1 MVSSCGRY
9 GSGRLKS
16 ASNQNSD
23 PNRQGGSVQKILL
36 RRRDAYRNGRVAGEK
51 TLGELLRVRRH
62 ELGLTQREL
71 AAKLGVQPAHVAYLE
86 LDRRRPSLSL
96 LERIAQALDLNRERL
111 ILISHPEARNFFP
124 AHAEV
129 EAPAGEGRAW
139 RDFQRNKALLA
150 RHKVTSKELKILSQ
164 VALLG
169 RINNPRTFLFVL
181 NSIRQAVGE
190 E

>member
-1 MVSSCGRY
+1 MRTSEES
-9 GSGRLKS
+9 GSESTR
-16 ASNQNSD
+16 
-23 PNRQGGSVQKILL
+23 GGSVQKILL
-36 RRRDAYRNGRVAGEK
+36 RRRNANRNGHAAGERS
-51 TLGELLRVRRH
+51 LGEVLRVRRH
-62 ELGLTQREL
+62 ELGLTQRDL

-129 EAPAGEGRAW
+129 EAAAGEDRAW
-139 RDFQRNKALLA
+139 RDFRRNKVLLA
-150 RHKVTSKELKILSQ
+150 RHKITSKELKVLSQ